1 MWSKYC
7 QNAAGRE
14 LAVGVV
20 SGSVQLGARCL
31 ENWNWNWCRGLLV
44 TSMTGVLPPN
54 NGVCECGCFASTQ
67 CGVCWVPAGLQGCN
81 LHAGQHP

>member
-1 MWSKYC
+1 MGKYC

-20 SGSVQLGARCL
+20 CGSVQLGARCL
-31 ENWNWNWCRGLLV
+31 ENWCRGMLV

-54 NGVCECGCFASTQ
+54 NGVCECGYFASTQ
-67 CGVCWVPAGLQGCN
+67 WRVLVPAGLQGCN